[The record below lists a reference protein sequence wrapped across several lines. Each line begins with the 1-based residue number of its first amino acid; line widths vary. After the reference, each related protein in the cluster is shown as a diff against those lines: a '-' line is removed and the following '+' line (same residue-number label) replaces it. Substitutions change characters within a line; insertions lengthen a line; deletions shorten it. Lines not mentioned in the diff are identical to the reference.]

1 MINLDFDI
9 FCKIIFTRCMIIYEH
24 SWLSSQNEHVHGHI
38 DGVVCDN
45 VPIFGTRCI
54 LGGKTMYLKRV

>member
-1 MINLDFDI
+1 
-9 FCKIIFTRCMIIYEH
+9 MIIYEH